1 MCVFVL
7 KKNGTRSTKNGINLE
22 KLKKMAKISKNG
34 KKKRSVHFRHL
45 FFFLL
50 RIFIIQKGHFFLA

>member
-34 KKKRSVHFRHL
+34 KKKEACISGI
-45 FFFLL
+45 FFF
-50 RIFIIQKGHFFLA
+50 FA